1 VKLVKTR
8 GTPTPERLN
17 QALWSQVVCLGNSLE
32 RGILKRGLIAVL
44 TVVVALLGAVTM
56 ALTDEAGDESKD
68 KMVGRVVSQVRSV
81 VDAAGPE
88 MVQFNSKPFLVQ
100 EGKFKDQHHN
110 R

>member
-1 VKLVKTR
+1 
-8 GTPTPERLN
+8 
-17 QALWSQVVCLGNSLE
+17 
-32 RGILKRGLIAVL
+32 
-44 TVVVALLGAVTM
+44 M

-68 KMVGRVVSQVRSV
+68 KMVGRVVSQVRSA

-100 EGKFKDQHHN
+100 EGKFRDQHHN